1 MKRSPLRRKSPTKR
15 RTTSP
20 RCTVQRCSKPGD
32 PLCVTH
38 TEQRADR
45 LFSLFIRN
53 RDGRCTANFHH
64 DCGQSLHAAHI
75 IGRRNQ
81 SVRYSP
87 ANVHALCPAAHI
99 LVDQHG
105 REGIKYQWALSRL
118 GFDAFVDL
126 TEESRAMTKRK
137 DSAQT
142 ALAWLE
148 AEAA

>member
-1 MKRSPLRRKSPTKR
+1 MKRTPLKRKRATPR

-20 RCTVQRCSKPGD
+20 RCASLRCNKPGS

-45 LFSLFIRN
+45 LFSLYVRN
-53 RDGRCTANFHH
+53 RDGACTANFPH
-64 DCGQSLHAAHI
+64 DCDGFLQAAHI

-81 SVRYSP
+81 SVRYDP
-87 ANVHALCPAAHI
+87 RNVHALCRAAHM

-105 REGIKYQWALSRL
+105 REGIKYQWALSRI
-118 GFDAFVDL
+118 GFDAFLDL

-137 DSAQT
+137 DAAGT

-148 AEAA
+148 AAA